1 VEGDAEYQPPLR
13 RPGACMQSPR
23 PRPSKLRRVLRAAG
37 LAVACPVLLVLLN
50 EYAFTSGTR
59 ARGGELK
66 AIPVPAY
73 AAARGGERD
82 VKIMAYNI
90 AKAFV
95 NEDLPRFTERSTV
108 LARLDR
114 IADVIRAESPDLVF
128 LSEVVWETPY
138 NSVNQV
144 RHLAS
149 ACGFRYYAFGE
160 NTNVGLPF
168 FRYVGGNAILSRWP
182 LYNGDNPDLPGRQP
196 FWVTRNNRRV
206 LMADADIDGA
216 RVRGGKRSATPLC
229 LRTTTSAA
237 RRRTRREGPAGP
249 RCACPLAEKR
259 CRASL
264 APALQRGTSPA
275 TRSCAASST
284 ASAPTRACGS
294 SRTRWP
300 STWSTP
306 AGSASPGN
314 RAASA
319 PTFSAAATAPSSRC
333 APPRPCWPP
342 AARARC
348 TCTRPTRTARPATAS
363 PWPGAP
369 ACPSTTW
376 RWCSSTPRCSTA
388 RRPRR
393 SSSARRSAARAA
405 CSSIRTGSAS
415 SRSSTNAGRWRRA
428 TSSPARS
435 TTR

>member
-1 VEGDAEYQPPLR
+1 
-13 RPGACMQSPR
+13 MQSPR
-23 PRPSKLRRVLRAAG
+23 PRSSRLRRVLRAAG

-95 NEDLPRFTERSTV
+95 NEDMPRFTERSTV
-108 LARLDR
+108 VERLDR

-160 NTNVGLPF
+160 NSNVGLPF

-216 RVRGGKRSATPLC
+216 RVRCIAAHFDSFQLDNNLRQVRRILDGLDGWPTLVAGDFNARPGTPSM
-229 LRTTTSAA
+229 RAWAESG
-237 RRRTRREGPAGP
+237 RFSGSINGPH
-249 RCACPLAEKR
+249 
-259 CRASL
+259 
-264 APALQRGTSPA
+264 TSPA
-275 TRSCAASST
+275 DKPDRRIDYVLAPREWRELSHHTTGGGASDHLAVVSVFRFRPST
-284 ASAPTRACGS
+284 ALLVDADGS
-294 SRTRWP
+294 
-300 STWSTP
+300 
-306 AGSASPGN
+306 
-314 RAASA
+314 
-319 PTFSAAATAPSSRC
+319 
-333 APPRPCWPP
+333 
-342 AARARC
+342 
-348 TCTRPTRTARPATAS
+348 
-363 PWPGAP
+363 
-369 ACPSTTW
+369 
-376 RWCSSTPRCSTA
+376 
-388 RRPRR
+388 
-393 SSSARRSAARAA
+393 
-405 CSSIRTGSAS
+405 
-415 SRSSTNAGRWRRA
+415 
-428 TSSPARS
+428 
-435 TTR
+435 